1 MTRRRL
7 LGVASLIGL
16 ALVLPA
22 ACRPPVDASAAL
34 SVDASSVDVS
44 VDAFEAAALGDVPDA
59 WMNDAADAFIPDAA
73 PIRVGDPMATHFTRR
88 EDLLALLTLRPMT
101 DKELI
106 QVRPYMILDALV
118 GAGAPTR
125 MNQGNKASSLH
136 TTSRDA
142 CLAGLANVVLQTPE
156 QRAICGAPNMV
167 PVWAPE
173 RTSTPAADA
182 GDGGARKPAFCIDI
196 FEFPNRV
203 CELPFVWVSPSAA
216 STMCRLEGK
225 RLCMQEEW
233 SLACRADPDG
243 GKDTRYA
250 YGDRLD
256 LEVCHTNRAHRTRCV
271 SHDANTT
278 WSTCTT
284 DTEPSG
290 SFPKCRSR
298 YGVFDQHGN
307 VAEIMVR
314 KDTDGTKVSQLK
326 GSAWFYRELARE
338 PDEPIPATTLFK
350 DSAHPDHCNFDPR
363 WHVERIETAL
373 HVNYHL
379 GFRCCKGL

>member
-1 MTRRRL
+1 M
-7 LGVASLIGL
+7 
-16 ALVLPA
+16 PA
-22 ACRPPVDASAAL
+22 ACRPPADATAAV
-34 SVDASSVDVS
+34 SIDAATVDVS
-44 VDAFEAAALGDVPDA
+44 FDATEPTVDATAFDA
-59 WMNDAADAFIPDAA
+59 WVDDAADAFAADAA
-73 PIRVGDPMATHFTRR
+73 PLGDPMATHLTRR
-88 EDLLALLTLRPMT
+88 EDLIALLTLRPMT
-101 DKELI
+101 DKERI
-106 QVRPYMILDALV
+106 QVRPYMLLDALV
-118 GAGAPTR
+118 GPGVPTR
-125 MNQGNKASSLH
+125 MNQGNKALSLH
-136 TTSRDA
+136 TTSREA
-142 CLAGLANVVLQTPE
+142 CLAGLAGVVLQTPAE
-156 QRAICGAPNMV
+156 RAICGAPNMV
-167 PVWAPE
+167 PVWPRGE
-173 RTSTPAADA
+173 RRGAGRDDAGDSGADA
-182 GDGGARKPAFCIDI
+182 GEGGAKKPAFCIDI
-196 FEFPNRV
+196 FEFPNRA

-216 STMCRLEGK
+216 STMCRLTGK

-233 SLACRADPDG
+233 SQACRADPEG

-256 LEVCHTNRAHRTRCV
+256 LEVCHTNRPHRQRCV
-271 SHDANTT
+271 SQDANTT

-326 GSAWFYRELARE
+326 GSAWFYNELARE
-338 PDEPIPATTLFK
+338 PDQPVPATTPFK

-363 WHVERIETAL
+363 WHVENIETAL